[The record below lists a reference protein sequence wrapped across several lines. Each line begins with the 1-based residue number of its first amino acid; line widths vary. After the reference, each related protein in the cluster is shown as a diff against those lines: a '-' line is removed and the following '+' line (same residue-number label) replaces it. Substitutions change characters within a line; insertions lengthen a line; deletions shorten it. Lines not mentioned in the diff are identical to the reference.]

1 MSLLPNL
8 DEMTDNEKMAVLE
21 SIQKSIA
28 ESKEIQKQKIA
39 ANVDLVVQALKK
51 IESDIRDRYDSL
63 GNVIEKRVASIKDG
77 KDGKNGQNGRDG
89 KDGKA
94 GRDGATGP
102 RGVDG
107 INGSN
112 GTDGENGVSV
122 VDAHIDFD
130 GSLIIG
136 LSSGRAINVGEV
148 VAPDLAEK
156 IKIIS
161 SGGGTSQ
168 YVLDTLASL
177 QAQITALIPS
187 QTGNSGK
194 YLTTNGSALS
204 WGSISGGLNYQG
216 TWNASTNTP
225 TLTSSVG
232 VNGYYY
238 ITATAGSTNL
248 NGITDWQIGDWLMF
262 NGSVWQKIDQSNLV
276 TSVAGRTGAITL
288 TTADISAL
296 STMSIQAAN
305 NVAITGGS
313 ITGIT
318 DLALADGGTGAS
330 TAAGA
335 RTNLGLVIG
344 TDVLAPTGSAASLTS
359 FPTFNQ
365 NTTGTAANVT
375 GTVAA
380 ANGGTG
386 QTSYAIGDLLYA
398 SASTTLSK
406 LADVATGNAVISGGV
421 TTAPSWGKIGLTTHV
436 SGTLPTANGGTN
448 LTSFTANGVTYASST
463 SALATGSALTFD
475 GTNLATTGTAT
486 ATKLIPTGT
495 SVTGNGMYL
504 PATNSVGISTAGVN
518 AVYIDASQ
526 NVGIGRT
533 PTSKKLEVAGQG
545 WIQDATNPA
554 IYFGNTLADY
564 LVTFYDPAT
573 KIGYVSVDGATT
585 QLVLRTSN
593 TERMRIDS
601 SGNVGI
607 GTNSPSSYGKFTV
620 NDTSYSSVYVRSS
633 STNFAGLLLDNTNSA
648 SKWQIGVEGGTYNTA
663 GVLNIGIS
671 GVGTGLAIDTS
682 RNVGIGTTSPS
693 VKLDVVGTISTS
705 AIYTSNRSNAASYTS
720 GSSLELKI
728 DGTTYAAIR
737 QPAAEVLAFYRGSG
751 GTTETMRIDS
761 SGSLL
766 VGTMAANPI
775 ASRVNGIATGPTT
788 GGVGFIT
795 MRGADNMALGLSGT
809 SGNHIQF
816 YTDNGTTYVSAGS
829 ITSSGSVTA
838 FNVTSDYRLKQNVQ
852 PMTSTL
858 SLISKLKPCSFEYIE
873 GNQYS
878 EGFIAHE
885 LQAIVPH
892 AVTGEKDAVD
902 ADGKPVYQAVD
913 SSFLIPHL
921 VAAMQEQ
928 QTLITSLTARIEA
941 LEAK

>member
-21 SIQKSIA
+21 SIQKSISH
-28 ESKEIQKQKIA
+28 SKEIQKQKIA

-136 LSSGRAINVGEV
+136 LSSGRTINVGEV

-168 YVLDTLASL
+168 YVLDTLISL

-216 TWNASTNTP
+216 TWDASTNTP
-225 TLTSSVG
+225 TLTSSIG

-330 TAAGA
+330 TAVNA

-475 GTNLATTGTAT
+475 GTNFATTGTAT

-504 PATNSVGISTAGVN
+504 PATNSVGISTAGTN

-526 NVGIGRT
+526 NVGLGV
-533 PTSKKLEVAGQG
+533 SSLSYKLELQGSVNTYFGQRIYNTNAGSSAVTYLQIG
-545 WIQDATNPA
+545 NDTNGATAQLGLNSSTNTTNYGGANGLYLSNGLSAAIAFATAGGERMRITGAGLVGIGTNAPLCQLAVGAGSLTDANVPVQINSVSSD
-554 IYFGNTLADY
+554 IYFGANKNGGYGALFGYSTSAAAMLLKTVNAEPIVFFTANT
-564 LVTFYDPAT
+564 
-573 KIGYVSVDGATT
+573 
-585 QLVLRTSN
+585 
-593 TERMRIDS
+593 TERMRIS
-601 SGNVGI
+601 S
-607 GTNSPSSYGKFTV
+607 
-620 NDTSYSSVYVRSS
+620 
-633 STNFAGLLLDNTNSA
+633 AGD
-648 SKWQIGVEGGTYNTA
+648 
-663 GVLNIGIS
+663 
-671 GVGTGLAIDTS
+671 
-682 RNVGIGTTSPS
+682 
-693 VKLDVVGTISTS
+693 
-705 AIYTSNRSNAASYTS
+705 
-720 GSSLELKI
+720 
-728 DGTTYAAIR
+728 
-737 QPAAEVLAFYRGSG
+737 
-751 GTTETMRIDS
+751 
-761 SGSLL
+761 LL
-766 VGTMAANPI
+766 VGTN
-775 ASRVNGIATGPTT
+775 SYTT
-788 GGVGFIT
+788 GKLV
-795 MRGADNMALGLSGT
+795 
-809 SGNHIQF
+809 
-816 YTDNGTTYVSAGS
+816 
-829 ITSSGSVTA
+829 
-838 FNVTSDYRLKQNVQ
+838 VQ
-852 PMTSTL
+852 
-858 SLISKLKPCSFEYIE
+858 
-873 GNQYS
+873 
-878 EGFIAHE
+878 A
-885 LQAIVPH
+885 
-892 AVTGEKDAVD
+892 KDAGYGGIQVVRFGGS
-902 ADGKPVYQAVD
+902 AYWTQNVD
-913 SSFLIPHL
+913 SSDGYTWGKSGADFWYAGRSGSNNCVSSNGSWVNSSDERLKENIETLPNALSKVCSLRGVSFNRIASGHPEIGLIAQEVQAIYPDAVETGGDYLGLNYGAL
-921 VAAMQEQ
+921 VGPLVEAIKEQ
-928 QTLITSLTARIEA
+928 QALITSLTARITA
-941 LEAK
+941 LEAA

>member
-168 YVLDTLASL
+168 YVLDTLISL

-216 TWNASTNTP
+216 TWDASTNTP

-475 GTNLATTGTAT
+475 GTNLATTGSINSINTFGFKNRIINGGMVIDQRNAGASVSSAAGGT
-486 ATKLIPTGT
+486 YFVDRWRSSQNQNSKFSAQQNAGAVTPPAGFTNYLGITSSSAYSVLTGDYIAVGQRVEGFNAADLGWGSAGAQSVTLSFWVRSSLTGT
-495 SVTGNGMYL
+495 FGGAV
-504 PATNSVGISTAGVN
+504 ANSGSNRSYPFSYTISTANTWEQKTITVAGDTTGTWLTTN
-518 AVYIDASQ
+518 G
-526 NVGIGRT
+526 VGIALYFNLGT
-533 PTSKKLEVAGQG
+533 GATFSGTAGA
-545 WIQDATNPA
+545 WAA
-554 IYFGNTLADY
+554 ADY
-564 LVTFYDPAT
+564 VSAT
-573 KIGYVSVDGATT
+573 GAT
-585 QLVLRTSN
+585 S
-593 TERMRIDS
+593 
-601 SGNVGI
+601 
-607 GTNSPSSYGKFTV
+607 
-620 NDTSYSSVYVRSS
+620 
-633 STNFAGLLLDNTNSA
+633 
-648 SKWQIGVEGGTYNTA
+648 
-663 GVLNIGIS
+663 
-671 GVGTGLAIDTS
+671 
-682 RNVGIGTTSPS
+682 
-693 VKLDVVGTISTS
+693 VVGTNGATFYITGVQLEKGSTATS
-705 AIYTSNRSNAASYTS
+705 FDFRSYGTELALCQRYYEIGSFVSMTSIGNPYATVPFKVTKRAAAASTTVTNSRSLTLAIINDAASSGYATAIYQNSN
-720 GSSLELKI
+720 
-728 DGTTYAAIR
+728 
-737 QPAAEVLAFYRGSG
+737 
-751 GTTETMRIDS
+751 DS
-761 SGSLL
+761 
-766 VGTMAANPI
+766 AANI
-775 ASRVNGIATGPTT
+775 TYFTAST
-788 GGVGFIT
+788 
-795 MRGADNMALGLSGT
+795 
-809 SGNHIQF
+809 
-816 YTDNGTTYVSAGS
+816 
-829 ITSSGSVTA
+829 
-838 FNVTSDYRLKQNVQ
+838 
-852 PMTSTL
+852 
-858 SLISKLKPCSFEYIE
+858 
-873 GNQYS
+873 
-878 EGFIAHE
+878 E
-885 LQAIVPH
+885 L
-892 AVTGEKDAVD
+892 
-902 ADGKPVYQAVD
+902 
-913 SSFLIPHL
+913 
-921 VAAMQEQ
+921 
-928 QTLITSLTARIEA
+928 
-941 LEAK
+941 